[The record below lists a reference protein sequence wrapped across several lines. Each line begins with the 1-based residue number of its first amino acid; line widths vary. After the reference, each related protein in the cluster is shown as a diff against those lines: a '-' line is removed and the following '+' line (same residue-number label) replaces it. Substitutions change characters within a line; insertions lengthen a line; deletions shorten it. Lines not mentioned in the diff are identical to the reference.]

1 MVVSLIF
8 FNLCGRSA
16 LGKVV
21 LQVSLK
27 VKVGKLILLANVKEL
42 GKLSIRVDD
51 ATVLLILKI
60 MGLDVGVN
68 LLAYISSCHLGADG
82 LVKELSELVTNA
94 SRLYEARGST
104 VGVVASL
111 LVTCLLSQLNLTV
124 DSLLK
129 GLVII
134 LDGSKQAS
142 NLLKLSAK
150 LRHLLKDNGDLA
162 DSVSGLELVGGLR
175 NRRRCG
181 LNGDSLLGSLLYTR
195 LGGGCS
201 CGLFRR
207 LCSSNHTDYILLYVI
222 LFIYFFVNNYI
233 IYILTRYYPNKK

>member
-1 MVVSLIF
+1 
-8 FNLCGRSA
+8 
-16 LGKVV
+16 VV

-27 VKVGKLILLANVKEL
+27 VEVGKLILLADVKEL
-42 GKLSIRVDD
+42 GKLGIRVDD
-51 ATVLLILKI
+51 ATILLILKVV
-60 MGLDVGVN
+60 GLNVGVD
-68 LLAYISSCHLGADG
+68 LLAYISSCHLGSNR

-94 SRLYEARGST
+94 SRLYEARRSA

-111 LVTCLLSQLNLTV
+111 LVTCLLSQLNLAV

-134 LDGSKQAS
+134 LDGGKQAS

-162 DSVSGLELVGGLR
+162 DSVSSLELISGLR
-175 NRRRCG
+175 GRRRCG
-181 LNGDSLLGSLLYTR
+181 LNGDSLLDSLLYTR
-195 LGGGCS
+195 LGSGCG

-207 LCSSNHTDYILLYVI
+207 LCSSNHTDYILL
-222 LFIYFFVNNYI
+222 
-233 IYILTRYYPNKK
+233 